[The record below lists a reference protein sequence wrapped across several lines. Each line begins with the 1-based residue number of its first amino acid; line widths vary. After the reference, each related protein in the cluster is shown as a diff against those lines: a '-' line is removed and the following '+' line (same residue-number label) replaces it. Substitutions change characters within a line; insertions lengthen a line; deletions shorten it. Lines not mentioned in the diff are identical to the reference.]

1 MATPRP
7 PARISL
13 EELLLRHGAITQE
26 QLEKAK
32 EEQRTIGGELGRAL
46 VDLGYISEDL
56 LIRAW
61 AHQLGI
67 QRVSPDAMAIEK
79 DLLQAIPL
87 QVCERFGILAVG
99 RDPGTQALVIATADP
114 ASAEHLRAVGV
125 AVGQAVVAAAA
136 TADAIERGIRR
147 HYYGEEAKAGEREAA
162 ADDPFGPPDE
172 APAAAAPGPGYAAL
186 LARLEQLE
194 QQTHAREAQILAVLR
209 AIGDILVEKGLV
221 SREEY
226 LRRAREQ

>member
-7 PARISL
+7 PPRISL

-26 QLEKAK
+26 QLEKAR
-32 EEQRTIGGELGRAL
+32 EEQRTIGGELGRVL
-46 VDLGYISEDL
+46 VDLGYINEDL

-61 AHQLGI
+61 AHQLGLS
-67 QRVSPDAMAIEK
+67 RVAPDAMSVEQ
-79 DLLQAIPL
+79 DLLQAIPV

-99 RDPGTQALVIATADP
+99 RDPGTGALVIATSDP
-114 ASAEHLRAVGV
+114 ANSAHLRAIGQ
-125 AVGQAVVAAAA
+125 AVGQAVIAAAA
-136 TADAIERGIRR
+136 TTEAIERGIRR
-147 HYYGEEAKAGEREAA
+147 HYYGEQPGERKEAQA
-162 ADDPFGPPDE
+162 DPFGPPDGVSTQPE
-172 APAAAAPGPGYAAL
+172 YAAL

-209 AIGDILVEKGLV
+209 AIGDILVESGLV

-226 LRRAREQ
+226 LRRARER

>member
-7 PARISL
+7 PSRISL
-13 EELLLRHGAITQE
+13 DELLLRHGAITEE
-26 QLEKAK
+26 QLQKAK
-32 EEQRTIGGELGRAL
+32 DEQRTIGGELGRVL
-46 VDLGYISEDL
+46 VDLGYITEDL

-67 QRVSPDAMAIEK
+67 ARVAPDSIGVAEE
-79 DLLQAIPL
+79 LLQAIPV

-99 RDPGTQALVIATADP
+99 RDQRTEALVVATSDP
-114 ASAEHLRAVGV
+114 ANAEHLRAIGL
-125 AVGQAVVAAAA
+125 AVGQDVVAAAA
-136 TADAIERGIRR
+136 TTESIERAIRR
-147 HYYGEEAKAGEREAA
+147 HYYGEQPKARDAEAGEESPFAA
-162 ADDPFGPPDE
+162 SG
-172 APAAAAPGPGYAAL
+172 AATARPEFAAL
-186 LARLEQLE
+186 LARLEQFE

-209 AIGDILVEKGLV
+209 AIGDILVERGLV

>member
-1 MATPRP
+1 
-7 PARISL
+7 
-13 EELLLRHGAITQE
+13 
-26 QLEKAK
+26 
-32 EEQRTIGGELGRAL
+32 
-46 VDLGYISEDL
+46 
-56 LIRAW
+56 
-61 AHQLGI
+61 
-67 QRVSPDAMAIEK
+67 MAIEK
-79 DLLQAIPL
+79 DLVQAIPV

-99 RDPGTQALVIATADP
+99 REPGSEALVIATADP
-114 ASAEHLRAVGV
+114 ANVEHLRAVSV

-147 HYYGEEAKAGEREAA
+147 HYYGEEPKTREQDGA

-172 APAAAAPGPGYAAL
+172 APTAAAPGSEYAAL
-186 LARLEQLE
+186 LARLEHLE

-226 LRRAREQ
+226 LRRVREK